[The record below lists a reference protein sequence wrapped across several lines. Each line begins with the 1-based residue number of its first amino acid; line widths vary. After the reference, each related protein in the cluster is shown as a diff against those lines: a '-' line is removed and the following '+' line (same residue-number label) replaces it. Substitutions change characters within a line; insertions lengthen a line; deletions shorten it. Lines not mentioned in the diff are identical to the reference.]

1 MPLFSLSGFSGG
13 FASKLF
19 SSIESFSASGGT
31 ELTPGDGF
39 KYHVFLSPG
48 DFVIHS
54 DSGNGQIQYLIVAG
68 GGGSGSTGG
77 NYDYTPNYWGRSGG
91 GGAGGVL
98 TGTTTLSGASTYAI
112 TVGDQSPSQSQLFYN
127 FGYPNTRGIHPNLGK
142 KGEDGNDS
150 TFNSLTAVG
159 GGGGGA
165 YTADYGPGYPSS
177 LGPVPSQ
184 FDGNPGGSGGGG
196 GGSMTPYNPSLEGSG
211 GDGTPGQGNPG
222 GDRTWP
228 SPPLPNSQAGG
239 AGGGA
244 GGAGPDSTGPSS
256 NPGGAGLAVP
266 AFPAPAIEP
275 AIPAP
280 VRPSW
285 TPSVGPTGIYGK
297 GGPGVGSDGVNFTG
311 QGGGGVGPSTNGR
324 RGGAGIV
331 IVKYPV

>member
-19 SSIESFSASGGT
+19 SSIGSFSASGGT

-54 DSGNGQIQYLIVAG
+54 DSGNASIQYLIVAG

-77 NYDYTPNYWGRSGG
+77 NYDNNPSRYGKSGG

-98 TGTTTLSGASTYAI
+98 TGTTILSGTSTYPI
-112 TVGDQSPSQSQLFYN
+112 TVGDQTPQVPMVSHNWTQ
-127 FGYPNTRGIHPNLGK
+127 PNLYTTPANIGLR
-142 KGEDGNDS
+142 GENGNDS
-150 TFNSLTAVG
+150 TFNSLTASG
-159 GGGGGA
+159 GGGGGGYSA
-165 YTADYGPGYPSS
+165 SGSPGYTPT
-177 LGPVPSQ
+177 Q
-184 FDGNPGGSGGGG
+184 YDGNPGGSGGGG
-196 GGSMTPYNPSLEGSG
+196 AGIMVFGQASGTGGNGI
-211 GDGTPGQGNPG
+211 PGQGYPG
-222 GDRTWP
+222 GDRPWP
-228 SPPLPNSQAGG
+228 SPPLPSTQAGG

-244 GGAGPDSTGPSS
+244 GGAGPDSTGPSV

-297 GGPGVGSDGVNFTG
+297 GGAGSGASNGINFTG
-311 QGGGGVGPSTNGR
+311 QGGAGVPPLNVGR